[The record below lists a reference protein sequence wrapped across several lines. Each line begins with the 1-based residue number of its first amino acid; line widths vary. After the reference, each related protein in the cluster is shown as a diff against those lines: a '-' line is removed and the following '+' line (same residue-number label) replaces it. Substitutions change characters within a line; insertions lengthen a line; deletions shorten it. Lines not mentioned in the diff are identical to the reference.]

1 MSTPDPTRIPV
12 VVGVGQ
18 SIERTDVVSSR
29 DLMERAAWQAL
40 DDAPGLGNRI
50 SRVVSV
56 SVVNDDHPR
65 PATAVARRLG
75 LDLDA
80 VTCETTFVGGNTPQ
94 LLVNQVA
101 SAIVRGDDRAVL
113 LVGSE
118 ALASKKRGTIDA
130 DPDDDLRQGEDAKVG
145 SDRFGLGPAET
156 AIHLFL
162 PIHVY
167 PLFESAMAAR
177 AGRTFDEQRR
187 FVAGFMARN
196 TAVAA
201 THPYAWFPTEAT
213 PEELATVTND
223 NRLTA
228 EPYTKR
234 MNAIMAVDQG
244 AALALCSLA
253 TAQELGIADRVAFV
267 WAGADVNDVWCPAQ
281 RPDLSRSPGIEVA
294 GARALSAAGVGID
307 DIDHL
312 DIYSCF
318 PSAVQAGAEALGV
331 AIDDPRGL
339 TVTGG
344 LAYFGGPGNN
354 YTMHAIATTVGL
366 LRDGG
371 GLGLCTGLG
380 WFTTKHS
387 VGIYGAEPPPQGYQ
401 PTDLSAEQAA
411 IDATEREVALDASGP
426 ATVVASTVIYDRSG
440 TPSNVPVF
448 ADLPDGRRV
457 AANAVAEEVSG
468 LAGQNLVGEKIALTG
483 DTPPTYRVG

>member
-1 MSTPDPTRIPV
+1 MSTLDPARTPV

-18 SIERTDVVSSR
+18 AIERTDIVSSR

-40 DDAPGLGNRI
+40 DDAPGFGGRI
-50 SRVVSV
+50 GRLISV
-56 SVVNDDHPR
+56 NVLNDDHPR

-75 LDLDA
+75 LDVDA
-80 VTCETTFVGGNTPQ
+80 VTCETTIVGGNTPQ
-94 LLVNQVA
+94 ALVTRVA
-101 SAIVRGDDRAVL
+101 NAIADGDDRAVL

-118 ALASKKRGTIDA
+118 ALASKKRGAIE
-130 DPDDDLRQGEDAKVG
+130 DDLDNDLREGEDPKLG
-145 SDRFGLGPAET
+145 TDRFGLGPAET

-167 PLFESAMAAR
+167 PMFESAMAAE
-177 AGRTFDEQRR
+177 AGRTFEEQRR
-187 FVAGFMARN
+187 FVAEFMARN

-201 THPYAWFPTEAT
+201 KHPYAWFPTEAT
-213 PEELATVTND
+213 PDELATVTPD

-244 AALALCSLA
+244 AALAVCSLA
-253 TAQELGIADRVAFV
+253 TAQDLGIADRAVFV
-267 WAGADVNDVWCPAQ
+267 WAGADANDVWCPAQ
-281 RPDLSRSPGIEVA
+281 RPDLAHSPGI
-294 GARALSAAGVGID
+294 RAAGQGALAAAGIGID

-312 DIYSCF
+312 DFYSCF
-318 PSAVQAGAEALGV
+318 PSAIQAGADALGV

-354 YTMHAIATTVGL
+354 YPTHAIATIVERLREGGGVGL
-366 LRDGG
+366 S
-371 GLGLCTGLG
+371 TGLG

-387 VGIYGAEPPPQGYQ
+387 VGIYGAEPPPQGYR
-401 PTDLSAEQAA
+401 PVDLSAEQAA
-411 IDATEREVALDASGP
+411 IDATELDICLDATGP
-426 ATVVASTVIYDRSG
+426 ATVVASTVIHDRDG
-440 TPSNVPVF
+440 APSNVPVF

-457 AANAVAEEVSG
+457 AANAVADEIAG
-468 LAGQNLVGEKIALTG
+468 LAGRNLVGESITLTG
-483 DTPPTYRVG
+483 EDPPTYRVG